1 MNQRDDR
8 GFTPLHR
15 AAYLAHYDGYLEIFE
30 YLLVRPRARSR
41 QPAGRPLRA
50 RAARRLFIRPTGI
63 APAYE
68 PFLPCPVTYARQ
80 NACNKSCVQ

>member
-41 QPAGRPLRA
+41 LPAGRRAASARGAAPVHQANRHRA
-50 RAARRLFIRPTGI
+50 R
-63 APAYE
+63 
-68 PFLPCPVTYARQ
+68 V
-80 NACNKSCVQ
+80 